1 MIGNR
6 SSYTLRPKDI
16 KYPIKVNT
24 FSADDKLTEPHIVI
38 GALHYMLPVFSN
50 INTFHY
56 LCMGESESK
65 IFHYLLTRIK
75 KLGLN
80 LQFGR
85 EVSANDLNLKRRVS
99 SW

>member
-50 INTFHY
+50 INTYFI
-56 LCMGESESK
+56 
-65 IFHYLLTRIK
+65 IFAWASL
-75 KLGLN
+75 
-80 LQFGR
+80 
-85 EVSANDLNLKRRVS
+85 RVKYFITY
-99 SW
+99 